1 MTLARS
7 HPSLQTLQA
16 RAKGDDATAAAS
28 GAVDSTREFAAQAL
42 ERAAHRMRELRYGVT
57 DTANAAQRRMERA
70 ADAASEYIAREPLK
84 AALLAA
90 AAGALL
96 MAAYLTSRRRRHS

>member
-1 MTLARS
+1 MSIVRPIPPQRTV
-7 HPSLQTLQA
+7 HA
-16 RAKGDDATAAAS
+16 RAWGEDTGSTAA
-28 GAVDSTREFAAQAL
+28 GMVDSTREFAAQAL
-42 ERAAHRMRELRYGVT
+42 ERAAGRMRELRYGMT

-70 ADAASEYIAREPLK
+70 ADATSEYIARQPLK

-96 MAAYLTSRRRRHS
+96 MAAYLASRRRRHH